1 MELGNEFSL
10 FSVFSLFWVRFGG
23 FVGVAVVVRI
33 FSGGGLLVGGGNFFF
48 LGVILVVAELVFVA
62 KFWWKVLGGFARERD
77 KKVERKERWKRR
89 ERNRIKQNYLF
100 ICLFILF
107 AGIIYII
114 LMSCM

>member
-23 FVGVAVVVRI
+23 VVGVAVVVRI
-33 FSGGGLLVGGGNFFF
+33 FSGGDLLVGGGNFFF

-62 KFWWKVLGGFARERD
+62 KFWWKVLSGFARERD

>member
-48 LGVILVVAELVFVA
+48 LGNF
-62 KFWWKVLGGFARERD
+62 GGG
-77 KKVERKERWKRR
+77 
-89 ERNRIKQNYLF
+89 
-100 ICLFILF
+100 
-107 AGIIYII
+107 GIGV
-114 LMSCM
+114 CG